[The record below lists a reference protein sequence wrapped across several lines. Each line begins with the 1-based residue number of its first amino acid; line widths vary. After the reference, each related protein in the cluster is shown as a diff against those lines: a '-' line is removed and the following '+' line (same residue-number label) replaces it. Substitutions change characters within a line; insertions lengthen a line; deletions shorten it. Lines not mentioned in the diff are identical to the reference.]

1 MDKIQLTNSVT
12 IPLSKIEPNSGQI
25 TDVPKNPRFIKDE
38 KFYKLVKSIEN
49 DPEFMAYRELLVYA
63 VGEKYVII
71 GGEMRYRAMKELKY
85 TEAPCKVIAPETTPE
100 QLKAY
105 ILKDNSGYG
114 QWDYDILANE
124 YDIQLL
130 DDCDIDIPSLDDGMT
145 WDSLPDVLGEQKAPS
160 LDKTIKIEVIVPQGQ
175 KEDADALKKEIT
187 EIAKKYNGVEVK

>member
-1 MDKIQLTNSVT
+1 
-12 IPLSKIEPNSGQI
+12 
-25 TDVPKNPRFIKDE
+25 VPKNPRFIKDE

-49 DPEFMAYRELLVYA
+49 NPEFMAYRELLVYA

-85 TEAPCKVIAPETTPE
+85 TEAPCKVIAPKTTPE
-100 QLKAY
+100 QLRAY

-130 DDCDIDIPSLDDGMT
+130 DDCDIDIPGLDDGMM
-145 WDSLPDVLGEQKAPS
+145 WDSLPDVLGEQKAPI
-160 LDKTIKIEVIVPQGQ
+160 LDKAIKIEVIVPQGQ
-175 KEDADALKKEIT
+175 KEDADVLKKEIT